1 MMQRVNAFIENLKRG
16 RINIRSLSE
25 EELIDY
31 QPILWF
37 SIDMQGTEAE
47 IKQRQMYHQLVE
59 QELKRREEEGKDRR
73 EERMAKLQG
82 KTYERRSLDR

>member
-1 MMQRVNAFIENLKRG
+1 MDEIVIRRVNDFIQRLVEG

-25 EELIDY
+25 EVLIDY

-47 IKQRQMYHQLVE
+47 IKLRQMYHQLVE
-59 QELKRREEEGKDRR
+59 QELKRREKI
-73 EERMAKLQG
+73 Q
-82 KTYERRSLDR
+82 